1 MRVELLRLE
10 TLLVEFEVEAQTILS
25 PSHPA
30 DDLKLQ
36 VLHLRDLLSF
46 MDEELEAV
54 QQKMHALLLKNQ
66 ITFDLLWRLFP
77 EGSDVTFTDPRSG
90 LISAGKVRFFSSMLT
105 IDHKHRISK

>member
-1 MRVELLRLE
+1 VES
-10 TLLVEFEVEAQTILS
+10 EVESQAILT

-46 MDEELEAV
+46 IDEVLEPV

-77 EGSDVTFTDPRSG
+77 EGSDVTFKDSRSG
-90 LISAGKVRFFSSMLT
+90 LISAGKVRFSSSMLT
-105 IDHKHRISK
+105 TDHKLRISK